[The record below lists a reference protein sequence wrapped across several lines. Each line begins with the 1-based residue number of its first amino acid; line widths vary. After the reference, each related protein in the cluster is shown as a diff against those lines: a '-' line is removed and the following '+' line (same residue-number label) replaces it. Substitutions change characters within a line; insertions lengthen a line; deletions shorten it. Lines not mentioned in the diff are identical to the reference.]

1 MNPVFFIGL
10 FGAGFL
16 LWLLLSFLYKP
27 IGWVGKR
34 LVDDAKKAMTEDDNQ
49 NENNKNENKGEE

>member
-10 FGAGFL
+10 FAGGLL

-27 IGWVGKR
+27 IGHVASR
-34 LVDDAKKAMTEDDNQ
+34 LIDDAKRAMTEED
-49 NENNKNENKGEE
+49 KKKKKKGKKKQ